1 LTEITRRYY
10 ACAIALSKAM
20 GLPLTEDFMRQHRE
34 SISCCFI
41 ESGRAGVR
49 LPPAVHLPPLAQA
62 HDQAPEASTPE
73 DAALAQQD
81 SPPADPAAN
90 GSASSVGATAPSPT
104 TIPTD
109 SGLPC
114 GGLLIDGLKP
124 PQLSMLIGKVA
135 TLAEAQG
142 GRWTVLLEALQRE
155 RARRLAKRRQPPV
168 EG

>member
-1 LTEITRRYY
+1 
-10 ACAIALSKAM
+10 
-20 GLPLTEDFMRQHRE
+20 
-34 SISCCFI
+34 
-41 ESGRAGVR
+41 
-49 LPPAVHLPPLAQA
+49 
-62 HDQAPEASTPE
+62 
-73 DAALAQQD
+73 
-81 SPPADPAAN
+81 
-90 GSASSVGATAPSPT
+90 
-104 TIPTD
+104 
-109 SGLPC
+109 LPC